1 MGAKFASSFAAPVF
15 GFLAICGLVL
25 GAPHDALAAGSFK
38 LKTQTVSE
46 VSGAWHLFVTIEL
59 PRPPATAHVPVKFLF
74 TKTTVFERAL
84 VDGHSDP
91 VINRTALM
99 NQTPSVESLD
109 VDFADG
115 SGKIFKGTR
124 FDFGLTR
131 ARGYE
136 AGEYKVQV
144 RTSDGTDIGG
154 NQTLTLNGDNP
165 VVDRRSITFNAKE
178 KSIKK
183 VDAYGADGGAANGPP
198 RNDDDTPVQS
208 QEVAP
213 SGSATPFIPTSAYE
227 KTPEEE
233 IKTKPGGCGC
243 ETVGHDHGHD
253 AGGAGALALGLG
265 LVLGGAARSRRRRA
279 AAAAAPSTRLV

>member
-1 MGAKFASSFAAPVF
+1 MGAKFASSIAAPLF
-15 GFLAICGLVL
+15 GFLALSAIV
-25 GAPHDALAAGSFK
+25 GASHDARAAGSFK
-38 LKTQTVSE
+38 LKTTTVSE

-74 TKTTVFERAL
+74 TKNMVFERAL
-84 VDGHSDP
+84 IDGHNDP
-91 VINRTALM
+91 VLNRMALV

-154 NQTLTLNGDNP
+154 AQTLTLNGDNP
-165 VVDRRSITFNAKE
+165 VVDRRSMTFNAKE

-183 VDAYGADGGAANGPP
+183 VDDGTDAGAKVAKA
-198 RNDDDTPVQS
+198 DTDEAPVQS
-208 QEVAP
+208 QDVEA
-213 SGSATPFIPTSAYE
+213 SGTAAPFIPQDAYN
-227 KTPEEE
+227 KQPEEE
-233 IKTKPGGCGC
+233 VKERPKGCGC
-243 ETVGHDHGHD
+243 SVPGEQS
-253 AGGAGALALGLG
+253 APIAPSLALGLSG
-265 LVLGGAARSRRRRA
+265 VVALVARRRRE
-279 AAAAAPSTRLV
+279 T

>member
-15 GFLAICGLVL
+15 GFLAICGVVL

-59 PRPPATAHVPVKFLF
+59 PRPPATAHVPIKFLF

-84 VDGHSDP
+84 VDGHPDP

-115 SGKIFKGTR
+115 SGKVFKGTR

-183 VDAYGADGGAANGPP
+183 VDDGTNAAPKPAQSDADDA
-198 RNDDDTPVQS
+198 PVQS
-208 QEVAP
+208 QDVQA
-213 SGSATPFIPTSAYE
+213 SGTAAPFIPADAYN

-233 IKTKPGGCGC
+233 LKERPKGCGC
-243 ETVGHDHGHD
+243 SIPSTSR
-253 AGGAGALALGLG
+253 APLPLALGASG
-265 LVLGGAARSRRRRA
+265 LAIAAAVSRRRARRRPL
-279 AAAAAPSTRLV
+279 APLAPLA